1 LSKKSNLVELKQI
14 IMKKLMITV
23 GLGVCTLFANSQ
35 ALTNKKGQAM
45 LPASG
50 DWGISAQANPFIDF
64 ASTIALGMFGAE
76 GTAAAPSF
84 SNYYENQTFI
94 GKRFKSDNQAERVIF
109 NIGLSRDGQTASI
122 QKDSA
127 YVTGALL
134 SYEKE
139 KVEDKWASKSLRV
152 GLGYGLE
159 WRRGSN
165 RLQGY
170 YGADAMLWV
179 SSSSNKYTYGN
190 DANESFSS
198 TDFNGNVTGE
208 SRTLSSKS
216 GMTFGLGVRGFVGV
230 EYFFLPKMS
239 LGAEYGY
246 GLGLARTGQS
256 SSEVETWNSSNST
269 VSKEEIESG
278 SKSSSISLDFDN
290 VGGNPMSNVFGA
302 GSATLRLAM
311 YF

>member
-1 LSKKSNLVELKQI
+1 
-14 IMKKLMITV
+14 MITI
-23 GLGVCTLFANSQ
+23 GLGVSALLANSQ
-35 ALTNKKGQAM
+35 ALTNKKGQPM
-45 LPASG
+45 LPVTG
-50 DWGISAQANPFIDF
+50 DWGISAQADPFINF

-76 GTAAAPSF
+76 GTATAPTF
-84 SNYYENQTFI
+84 TNYYDNQTFI
-94 GKRFKSDNQAERVIF
+94 GKRFKSDNLAERVIF
-109 NIGLSRDGQTASI
+109 NIGLSRDAQTATI
-122 QKDSA
+122 AKDSA
-127 YVTGALL
+127 YSTAGGLL
-134 SYEKE
+134 SYENE

-152 GLGYGLE
+152 GLGYGME

-190 DANESFSS
+190 DANESFTSI
-198 TDFNGNVTGE
+198 DFNGNVTGE

-216 GMTFGLGVRGFVGV
+216 GMTFGLGVRGFIGV

-256 SSEVETWNSSNST
+256 SSEVEKWNSSNST
-269 VSKEEIESG
+269 VSTEDVESG

-290 VGGNPMSNVFGA
+290 VASNPLSNVFGA
-302 GSATLRLAM
+302 GSASLRLEM